1 MLQPGRSVK
10 LILGEPGISNFL
22 YNAILFDAE
31 QDSEEFIYEYGVFL
45 VPQVSLS
52 SPIYKYIYIF
62 VIFQLMFG
70 RNLYFS

>member
-1 MLQPGRSVK
+1 MLQPGRRVK
-10 LILGEPGISNFL
+10 LILGEPGVSNFL

-52 SPIYKYIYIF
+52 SPIY
-62 VIFQLMFG
+62 V
-70 RNLYFS
+70 